1 MRGHSRIVRLW
12 ARRIRVASARLAAP
26 ARSRS
31 GKSNRCCGLRP
42 REKTMTRTRNSNDRA
57 GRLPDLSRL
66 LDLVSAFSRQT
77 VVVLGDFVVDEYVT
91 GEISRVSREAP
102 VLILRHMQTE
112 IIPGGGANAANNL
125 ADLGARV
132 LLVGA
137 VGDDAAGDALIGY
150 FRRKRVDVSGII
162 RARGWTTTTKTRY
175 LARWTHTA
183 RHQVLRVDREPEKE
197 LPASAV
203 AAIVRKCRV
212 RIGQSNAV
220 IVSDYGAGSV
230 TPQLLK
236 RLRLKTATLDSRH
249 RLLDYRGVH
258 LTAATPNE
266 PELEALYHARIGD
279 NRRSLET
286 LGRRTLRVLG
296 LGALLV
302 TRGKDGMVLFE
313 KSKPP
318 YEIGVY
324 GSADAVDVTGA
335 GDAVIAVFTL
345 ALAAGASFVEAA
357 HLANY
362 AGGIVVM
369 KRGTAT
375 VTRAELES
383 AIRGEATAGV

>member
-1 MRGHSRIVRLW
+1 
-12 ARRIRVASARLAAP
+12 
-26 ARSRS
+26 
-31 GKSNRCCGLRP
+31 
-42 REKTMTRTRNSNDRA
+42 MTRTRNSNDRA

-175 LARWTHTA
+175 LARWTHTT
-183 RHQVLRVDREPEKE
+183 RQQVLRVDREPDVQ
-197 LPASAV
+197 LSPRV
-203 AAIVRKCRV
+203 AAEIIRKSRA
-212 RIGQSNAV
+212 RLAKSNAV

-236 RLRLKTATLDSRH
+236 GLRPKIAVLDSRY
-249 RLLDYRGVH
+249 RLLDYRGTK
-258 LTAATPNE
+258 LSAATPNE
-266 PELEALYHARIGD
+266 PELEALYHCRIGN
-279 NRRSLET
+279 NRRQLEA
-286 LGRRTLRVLG
+286 LGQRTLRALN
-296 LGALLV
+296 LSALLV

-313 KSKPP
+313 RSKPP
-318 YEIGVY
+318 YEIRVY
-324 GSADAVDVTGA
+324 GSDDAVDVTGA
-335 GDAVIAVFTL
+335 GDTVIAVFTL

-357 HLANY
+357 HLANF

-375 VTRAELES
+375 VTRAELEA
-383 AIRGEATAGV
+383 AIRGEATAGA